1 MEIEVARRLEERER
15 RREAEER
22 KEVEKQLLGPVQEE
36 EGHRSTPDVI
46 LPEEITRPATS
57 ATSNSLPSGVLTPL
71 LKRHEDLDNE
81 LKRRLA
87 ELEQK

>member
-22 KEVEKQLLGPVQEE
+22 KEVEKQLLDPSQEDS
-36 EGHRSTPDVI
+36 HRTTPEVI
-46 LPEEITRPATS
+46 LPEDITRPTTS
-57 ATSNSLPSGVLTPL
+57 ATCNSLPSGILTPL